1 MHVSLQVTF
10 SIPPDL
16 GWKARLFHVACRPCR
31 RIPACPKQATDAG
44 PGEAT
49 KFLTFAYFFLSDS
62 WQWKRILHFSLTTYN
77 MIPVIQDESLLSRR
91 VEACWEPPVEAGRGA
106 PDGPSEASRPHGS
119 WTSFILLDHWGMDL
133 TAQITFGPSISCTYL
148 YENALVVDCL
158 EAYGFTPPCPAWLT
172 GFLGP

>member
-1 MHVSLQVTF
+1 MTF

-16 GWKARLFHVACRPCR
+16 DWKARLFHVACR

-44 PGEAT
+44 PGEAA
-49 KFLTFAYFFLSDS
+49 KFLKVAYFFLSDS
-62 WQWKRILHFSLTTYN
+62 WQWKRNLRFFHLQLTTWYQ
-77 MIPVIQDESLLSRR
+77 VIQDESLLSRR

-106 PDGPSEASRPHGS
+106 PHGPSEASRPHGS

-172 GFLGP
+172 EFLGP